1 MSALEQGKGY
11 SVEVK
16 NLTVKFGSFT
26 AVDSISFFVNPGEI
40 FGFLG
45 ANGAGKTTTIRVLCG
60 LLEPTSGEVRVAG
73 LDPKQ
78 GLSPIKAKVGYMS
91 QKFTLYPDMS
101 VDENLEFAA
110 GLHKTPKDIFLKR
123 KKEGLEIIGF
133 RPQGNQLVREL
144 SGGTKQEV
152 SLVAALLHDPEI
164 LFLDEPT
171 AGVSPVSRSRF
182 WSIIQDLSR
191 RGKTVFVTT
200 HYMDEAENCGRI
212 ALMRDGKIVAL
223 DSPASLKKNTFPERL
238 FELTPRNKV
247 HTEWLETLRQNGSVL
262 SVKPYGMR
270 YHAIVSDEKK
280 WSAASARMTGDFE
293 AKPIQPSLED
303 VFIRVV
309 EGSK

>member
-1 MSALEQGKGY
+1 MDG
-11 SVEVK
+11 
-16 NLTVKFGSFT
+16 
-26 AVDSISFFVNPGEI
+26 ISFNVSKGEI

-73 LDPKQ
+73 LNPKK
-78 GLSPIKAKVGYMS
+78 GLEAVKARVGYMS
-91 QKFTLYPDMS
+91 QKFTLYSDMT

-110 GLHKTPKDIFLKR
+110 ALHKIPREIQR
-123 KKEGLEIIGF
+123 RRRKEGLEIIAF
-133 RPQGNQLVREL
+133 KAKTSQMVSEL

-152 SLVAALLHDPEI
+152 SLVSALLHDPEI

-182 WSIIQDLSR
+182 WSIIRGLSD

-212 ALMRDGKIVAL
+212 ALMRDGRIVAL
-223 DSPASLKKNTFPERL
+223 DNPANLKKNTFPEPL
-238 FELTPRNKV
+238 YELTPKPGKG
-247 HTEWLETLRQNGSVL
+247 TDWLKTLRKNKAVL

-270 YHAIVSDEKK
+270 YHAIISNRGAWKTL
-280 WSAASARMTGDFE
+280 SRRMSGLFQTK
-293 AKPIQPSLED
+293 AIQPSLED

-309 EGSK
+309 EGVK

>member
-1 MSALEQGKGY
+1 MNQNDKVQNT
-11 SVEVK
+11 SVWVK

-26 AVDSISFFVNPGEI
+26 AVDHISFHVDPGEI

-60 LLEPTSGEVRVAG
+60 LLEQTSGEVRVAG
-73 LDPKQ
+73 LDPKK
-78 GLSPIKAKVGYMS
+78 GLEAVKARVGYMS
-91 QKFTLYPDMS
+91 QKFTLYPDLT

-110 GLHKTPKDIFLKR
+110 ALHKIPPEDHKR
-123 KKEGLEIIGF
+123 RRAEGLEIIAF
-133 RPQGNQLVREL
+133 KAKTKQLVSEL

-152 SLVAALLHDPEI
+152 ALVAALLHDPEI

-182 WSIIQDLSR
+182 WSIIRGLSN

-212 ALMRDGKIVAL
+212 ALMRDGRIVAL
-223 DSPASLKKNTFPERL
+223 DNPANLKKNTFPEPL
-238 FELTPRNKV
+238 YELTPRPGVKPD
-247 HTEWLETLRQNGSVL
+247 WLKNLRKDKAVL

-270 YHAIVSDEKK
+270 YHAIVSN
-280 WSAASARMTGDFE
+280 ARRWRELSRRMAGDFK
-293 AKPIQPSLED
+293 ARPIQPSLED

-309 EGSK
+309 EGAK

>member
-1 MSALEQGKGY
+1 ML
-11 SVEVK
+11 SVDVK
-16 NLTVKFGSFT
+16 DLTVKFGDFT
-26 AVDSISFFVNPGEI
+26 AVDHISFQVNKGEI

-60 LLEPTSGEVRVAG
+60 LLTPTSGEVRVAG
-73 LDPKQ
+73 LNPAE
-78 GLSPIKAKVGYMS
+78 GLEAVKAKVGYMS
-91 QKFTLYPDMS
+91 QKFTLYTDMT

-110 GLHKTPKDIFLKR
+110 ALHKIPKAVQHR
-123 KKEGLEIIGF
+123 RRKEGLEIIAF
-133 RPQGNQLVREL
+133 KEKTSRLVREL

-182 WSIIQDLSR
+182 WSIIRGLSD

-200 HYMDEAENCGRI
+200 HYMDEAEYCGRI

-223 DSPASLKKNTFPERL
+223 DSPATLEKTTFPEPL
-238 FELTPRNKV
+238 YELTARKGKGWDHHWV
-247 HTEWLETLRQNGSVL
+247 QQVRRSGAVSSL
-262 SVKPYGMR
+262 KPYGMR
-270 YHAIVSDEKK
+270 YHAIVSDRGS
-280 WSAASARMTGDFE
+280 WLRLARRMSGDFT
-293 AKPIQPSLED
+293 AKRIKPSLED

-309 EGSK
+309 EGNK